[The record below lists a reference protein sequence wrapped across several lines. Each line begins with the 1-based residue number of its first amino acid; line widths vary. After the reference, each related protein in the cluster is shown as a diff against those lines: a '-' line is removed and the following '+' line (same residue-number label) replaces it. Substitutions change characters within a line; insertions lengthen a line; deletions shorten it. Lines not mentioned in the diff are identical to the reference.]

1 MIDIKKIIK
10 GIKLLNNNTQTDG
23 VTLNVSDSYSGN
35 FQFDFPNTG
44 STTGQEIVTT
54 ESTQTLTNKTVELNG
69 VDPNKILASDGTGTI
84 VDSSITY
91 TDAVSSVTLDITTAK
106 DLVVVGKALRLPVA
120 AVDPVGAEGDVIYN
134 STGQE
139 LKFYNSGGWQTLASS
154 AAANQTLS
162 NLLPTAINESLI
174 PDPGLDL
181 GSSVD
186 PWDNAHIT
194 AITTDSVNGNTDLTL
209 GGDSIIFDIGSGS
222 DPGTPVEQQM
232 YYNVVSKRFR
242 YYDGTRWWGLQK
254 RGDIVVLEDNTN
266 TVQLDIST
274 TTTETRIDSA
284 LDMQIVAPSILW
296 DIGQASDPGSPVEQ
310 QMYYNTTD
318 NKFKYYDGTSWRN
331 VGQDDVLTVKYTIS
345 APLATSNGS
354 SITVNFDT
362 MVYDTDSIA
371 STGPFKITAPKAG
384 WYRATVFLI
393 LEDVTVI
400 TAGVGTW
407 VGLRN
412 ITTTET
418 IKLDQRFYYNNITT
432 LLGSV
437 GGSGEIYLDEGDEMD
452 IRFFQNCGSGLEISN
467 NDSYVT
473 ITYIGA

>member
-54 ESTQTLTNKTVELNG
+54 ESTQTLANKTVELSG

-91 TDAVSSVTLDITTAK
+91 TDAVSSVTLDITTSK

-139 LKFYNSGGWQTLASS
+139 LKFYNSGGWQSLASS

-162 NLLPTAINESLI
+162 NLLPTSINEDLI
-174 PDPGLDL
+174 PASPLDL
-181 GSSVD
+181 GSSSD
-186 PWDNAHIT
+186 PWDNAYIT
-194 AITTDSVNGNTDLTL
+194 NIQTDSVIGNTDLTL
-209 GGDSIIFDIGSGS
+209 GGDSIIFDIAAGT
-222 DPGTPVEQQM
+222 DPVGPVEQQM
-232 YYNVVSKRFR
+232 YYNSIAKRFR

-254 RGDIVVLEDNTN
+254 RGDVVILEDNTN
-266 TVQLDIST
+266 TAQLDIST

-296 DIGQASDPGSPVEQ
+296 DIGQASDPVGAVEQ

-331 VGQDDVLTVKYTIS
+331 IGQDDVVTLKYTIS

-354 SITVNFDT
+354 SISVDFDT
-362 MVYDTDSIA
+362 LDYDTNSLA
-371 STGPFKITAPKAG
+371 TTAPFKVTADRDG
-384 WYRATVFLI
+384 YYRVNVFLI
-393 LEDVTVI
+393 LEDVTVLS
-400 TAGVGTW
+400 AGSGHW
-407 VGLRN
+407 VGVRN
-412 ITTTET
+412 ITTNET
-418 IKLDQRFYYNNITT
+418 IKIDQRFYYNTFTT
-432 LLGSV
+432 LLGAV
-437 GGSGEIYLDEGDEMD
+437 GGSTEIYLNQGDEMD
-452 IRFFQNCGSGLEISN
+452 IRFFQNCASGLEISN

-473 ITYIGA
+473 VTYIGE